1 MDIILNEREWAED
14 AIESRS
20 LGKRPA
26 ETLWRLARYY
36 YQAENRKKNDVRKEL
51 ERFLLRCDP
60 DIVLIKWSGTVDKV
74 VKSCHKMPLIQIDG
88 IPVTSKEMDVVKSAD
103 GKQAQRLAFTLLCVA
118 KYWNMVHTSNNGWT
132 NIPDKDIMQMANV
145 KTSIK
150 RQSEMLRKMKDGGLI
165 GFSRKV
171 DNLNIQV
178 KFIDDDTDDMCM
190 AVSDVRNIGNQLML
204 YYGESYFRC
213 EQCGVVIKRN
223 SPAHKYCPKCA
234 AEMYI
239 KQSVGAVMRSRCG

>member
-36 YQAENRKKNDVRKEL
+36 YQVENRKKNDVRKEL

-103 GKQAQRLAFTLLCVA
+103 GKQAQR
-118 KYWNMVHTSNNGWT
+118 
-132 NIPDKDIMQMANV
+132 
-145 KTSIK
+145 
-150 RQSEMLRKMKDGGLI
+150 QSEMLRKMKDGGLI

-204 YYGESYFRC
+204 YYGEPYFRC